1 MSTTN
6 PTNIDQHG
14 FVRVAAACPKVSLGE
29 PLTNANR
36 ILQLAG
42 EAYEKGADVVLF
54 GELGLTG
61 YTCGDLF
68 LQSGLQKAALKGL
81 DEVVNGSVNWPTMA
95 MVVGLP
101 ISIGDKLFNVGAV
114 VIGGQVL
121 GFVPK
126 SYLPNYSEF
135 YEQRHF
141 SPGLG
146 FKGEVIAS
154 GPFQGT
160 PFGTDL
166 LFQFGSH
173 ADQSVNWGMGVEICE
188 DLWVPQPP
196 SGYLA
201 TQGAHL
207 ILNLSAS
214 NAVIGKAPFRRNL
227 AISQSARCLAAYA
240 YASVGPGEST
250 TDLVF
255 DGDLMIFENGTLL
268 AQGERFH
275 LGGQLI
281 LADVDVARLQAERL
295 RVKTFG
301 NGPSSKDPVRICML
315 DSTGPNGGATLD
327 GPSVNQT
334 KKGFFRKVD
343 AHPFVPA
350 DAPTLAE
357 RCHEIF
363 QTQVA
368 GLASRVEKLGLS
380 RVSIGVSG
388 GLDSTL
394 ALLVCAK
401 VADRL
406 GLPRSWIDGVTMPG
420 FGTTDRTLKNA
431 LSLLNLLGA
440 TSSRLDIRQACLDQI
455 KLLNCKPFGI
465 DPQNY
470 DLQEFINALKAQH
483 GKGDLTF
490 ENVQARTRT
499 MLLMNRGFVVGT
511 GDMSELALGWCT
523 FNADHMS
530 MYNPNS
536 SIPKTLVKF
545 LVGYAARNEF
555 DGATKEILLDIVDTP
570 ISPELLPLGHDGNQ
584 IQETEKAVGPYEL
597 HDFFLYHFL
606 RYGAS
611 AQKIVFLAER
621 AKFDNPWSVEEI
633 RHWLSIFLK
642 RFASQQYKR
651 STLPDGPKVGTISL
665 SPRGDWRMPSD
676 ISFLSW
682 F

>member
-1 MSTTN
+1 MSTPTS
-6 PTNIDQHG
+6 TNISRYG
-14 FVRVAAACPKVSLGE
+14 FVRVAAACPKVFLGD
-29 PLTNANR
+29 PATNALR
-36 ILQLAG
+36 ILQMAG
-42 EAYEKGADVVLF
+42 SAYEKGADVVLF

-68 LQSGLQKAALKGL
+68 LQPQLQKAAMEGL
-81 DEVVNGSVNWPTMA
+81 EEIVRGSAVWSGMA
-95 MVVGLP
+95 VVVGLP
-101 ISIGDKLFNVGAV
+101 IAFGDMLFNVAAV
-114 VIGGQVL
+114 VMEGRVL

-146 FKGEVIAS
+146 IKGLVIHS

-166 LFQFGSH
+166 LFRFG
-173 ADQSVNWGMGVEICE
+173 AKAEQSVDWGMGVEICE

-227 AISQSARCLAAYA
+227 AISQSARCLTAYV

-275 LGGQLI
+275 TGDQLI

-301 NGPSSKDPVRICML
+301 EGPSSKEPIRICRG
-315 DSTGPNGGATLD
+315 GPNVPNAHAPGNLVK
-327 GPSVNQT
+327 S
-334 KKGFFRKVD
+334 GFYRNVD

-350 DAPTLAE
+350 DSATLAE

-406 GLPRSWIDGVTMPG
+406 GLSRSWIDGVTMPG

-431 LSLLNLLGA
+431 LSLLELLGA
-440 TSSRLDIRQACLDQI
+440 TSTRLDIRQACLDQL
-455 KLLNCKPFGI
+455 KLLDCKPFGM
-465 DPQNY
+465 DPQKQ
-470 DLQEFINALKAQH
+470 DLASFVDALKLQH

-523 FNADHMS
+523 YNADHMS

-545 LVGYAARNEF
+545 LVDYAARNEF
-555 DGATKEILLDIVDTP
+555 SGATREILLDIVNTP
-570 ISPELLPLGHDGNQ
+570 ISPELLPLGCDGTQ
-584 IQETEKAVGPYEL
+584 GQETEKTVGPYEL

-611 AQKIVFLAER
+611 AAKILFLAQKAR
-621 AKFDNPWSVEEI
+621 FDSSWTDEEI
-633 RHWLSIFLK
+633 KHWLTVFLK
-642 RFASQQYKR
+642 RFATQQYKR

-676 ISFLSW
+676 LSPISW

>member
-1 MSTTN
+1 
-6 PTNIDQHG
+6 
-14 FVRVAAACPKVSLGE
+14 
-29 PLTNANR
+29 
-36 ILQLAG
+36 
-42 EAYEKGADVVLF
+42 
-54 GELGLTG
+54 
-61 YTCGDLF
+61 
-68 LQSGLQKAALKGL
+68 
-81 DEVVNGSVNWPTMA
+81 
-95 MVVGLP
+95 
-101 ISIGDKLFNVGAV
+101 
-114 VIGGQVL
+114 
-121 GFVPK
+121 
-126 SYLPNYSEF
+126 
-135 YEQRHF
+135 
-141 SPGLG
+141 
-146 FKGEVIAS
+146 
-154 GPFQGT
+154 
-160 PFGTDL
+160 
-166 LFQFGSH
+166 
-173 ADQSVNWGMGVEICE
+173 
-188 DLWVPQPP
+188 
-196 SGYLA
+196 
-201 TQGAHL
+201 
-207 ILNLSAS
+207 
-214 NAVIGKAPFRRNL
+214 
-227 AISQSARCLAAYA
+227 
-240 YASVGPGEST
+240 
-250 TDLVF
+250 
-255 DGDLMIFENGTLL
+255 
-268 AQGERFH
+268 
-275 LGGQLI
+275 
-281 LADVDVARLQAERL
+281 
-295 RVKTFG
+295 
-301 NGPSSKDPVRICML
+301 
-315 DSTGPNGGATLD
+315 
-327 GPSVNQT
+327 
-334 KKGFFRKVD
+334 
-343 AHPFVPA
+343 
-350 DAPTLAE
+350 
-357 RCHEIF
+357 
-363 QTQVA
+363 
-368 GLASRVEKLGLS
+368 
-380 RVSIGVSG
+380 VSIGVSG

-394 ALLVCAK
+394 TLLVCAK

-470 DLQEFINALKAQH
+470 NLQEFINALKTQH

-633 RHWLSIFLK
+633 RHWLSVFLK

>member
-1 MSTTN
+1 MSTTT
-6 PTNIDQHG
+6 PTNISQHG
-14 FVRVAAACPKVSLGE
+14 FVRVAAACPKVSLGD
-29 PLTNANR
+29 PATNASR
-36 ILQLAG
+36 ILQMARSAH
-42 EAYEKGADVVLF
+42 ENGADVVLF

-68 LQSGLQKAALKGL
+68 LQPQLQKAALAGL
-81 DEVVNGSVNWPTMA
+81 GEVVCGSAEWPELA
-95 MVVGLP
+95 LVVGLP
-101 ISIGDKLFNVGAV
+101 LSFGDKLFNVAAV
-114 VIGGQVL
+114 VMGGKVL

-146 FKGEVIAS
+146 VKGQVIPS

-166 LFQFGSH
+166 LFQFGSK
-173 ADQSVNWGMGVEICE
+173 AERSICWGMGVEICE

-201 TQGAHL
+201 TEGAHL

-227 AISQSARCLAAYA
+227 ALSQSARCLAAYA

-255 DGDLMIFENGTLL
+255 DGDLMIFENGSLV

-275 LGGQLI
+275 PGGQLI
-281 LADVDVARLQAERL
+281 LADVDIARLQAERL

-301 NGPSSKDPVRICML
+301 EGPIAKEPIRVCFAGPGDAQQRA
-315 DSTGPNGGATLD
+315 TGSLLKN
-327 GPSVNQT
+327 
-334 KKGFFRKVD
+334 GFFRKVE

-350 DAPTLAE
+350 DPSTLAE

-406 GLPRSWIDGVTMPG
+406 GLSRSWIDGVTMPG
-420 FGTTDRTLKNA
+420 FGTTDRTLNNA
-431 LSLLNLLGA
+431 LSLLKLLGA
-440 TSSRLDIRQACLDQI
+440 TSTRLDIRQACLDQL
-455 KLLNCKPFGI
+455 KLLDCKPFGI
-465 DPQNY
+465 DPQTH
-470 DLQEFINALKAQH
+470 DLPEFINALKIQH

-555 DGATKEILLDIVDTP
+555 DGATRDILLDIVNTP
-570 ISPELLPLGHDGNQ
+570 ISPELLPLGHDGSQ
-584 IQETEKAVGPYEL
+584 IQETEKTVGPYEL

-611 AQKIVFLAER
+611 ASKIAFLAQR
-621 AKFDNPWSVEEI
+621 AQFDNPWTPEEI
-633 RHWLSIFLK
+633 CHWLAVFLK
-642 RFASQQYKR
+642 RFANQQYKR

-676 ISFLSW
+676 LASVSW

>member
-1 MSTTN
+1 MSTISSN
-6 PTNIDQHG
+6 EISKHG
-14 FVRVAAACPKVSLGE
+14 FVRVVAACPKVSLAD
-29 PLTNANR
+29 PDTNANR

-42 EAYEKGADVVLF
+42 SAYEKDADVVLF

-68 LQSGLQKAALKGL
+68 LQPQLQKAALQGL
-81 DEVVNGSVNWPTMA
+81 ERVVLGSVGLPGLVL
-95 MVVGLP
+95 VVGLP
-101 ISIGDKLFNVGAV
+101 LVLGDKLYNVAAL
-114 VIGGQVL
+114 VIEGKVL

-146 FKGEVIAS
+146 IKGEEIPS

-166 LFQFGSH
+166 LFRFGARSEG
-173 ADQSVNWGMGVEICE
+173 AFQWRIGIEICE

-196 SGYLA
+196 SGFLA

-227 AISQSARCLAAYA
+227 ALSQSARCLAAYV

-255 DGDLMIFENGTLL
+255 DGDLMIFENGSLL
-268 AQGERFH
+268 AQGDRFH
-275 LGGQLI
+275 PEAQSI
-281 LADVDVARLQAERL
+281 VADVDIGRLQAERL

-301 NGPSSKDPVRICML
+301 EGANSQMAIRVCSQDSIGSPGRDPVNL
-315 DSTGPNGGATLD
+315 H
-327 GPSVNQT
+327 
-334 KKGFFRKVD
+334 KKGFYRKVD

-368 GLASRVEKLGLS
+368 ALASRVEKLGLS

-406 GLPRSWIDGVTMPG
+406 GLSRSWIDGVTMPG
-420 FGTTDRTLKNA
+420 FGTTDRTLNNA

-440 TSSRLDIRQACLDQI
+440 TSTRLDIRQACLDQL

-465 DPQNY
+465 DANDY
-470 DLQEFINALKAQH
+470 DLPGFVKALEAQH

-555 DGATKEILLDIVDTP
+555 DGATREILLDIVDTP
-570 ISPELLPLGHDGNQ
+570 ISPELLPLGRDGNQ
-584 IQETEKAVGPYEL
+584 VQETEKAVGPYEL

-611 AQKIVFLAER
+611 VQKIVFLAER
-621 AKFDNPWSVEEI
+621 AKFDSPWTVEEI
-633 RHWLSIFLK
+633 RHWLGVFLK
-642 RFASQQYKR
+642 RFATQQYKR

-676 ISFLSW
+676 LSFLSW